1 LAAEA
6 PNNEGI
12 IRKRTRKIDHL
23 VQQLVV
29 ASRGELEAIPDGTL
43 LRPWFGP
50 PSALEIEDCTVAFGQ
65 LTF

>member
-29 ASRGELEAIPDGTL
+29 ASRGELEAISVRAL
-43 LRPWFGP
+43 LRSGLGP
-50 PSALEIEDCTVAFGQ
+50 PCALEIEDGTFSFGQ

>member
-29 ASRGELEAIPDGTL
+29 ASGGELEAIPDGAF

-50 PSALEIEDCTVAFGQ
+50 PSALEIEDRAFSFGQ

>member
-29 ASRGELEAIPDGTL
+29 ASRGEFEAIPDGTL
-43 LRPWFGP
+43 FRSWFGP
-50 PSALEIEDCTVAFGQ
+50 PSALEIEDRAFPFGQ